1 MAPVLGA
8 LTLASARF
16 PNITLLSG
24 GPVTR
29 QASALSVSVTEA
41 ESATGEATE
50 DQ

>member
-24 GPVTR
+24 ACDSPNF
-29 QASALSVSVTEA
+29 SHE
-41 ESATGEATE
+41 
-50 DQ
+50 